1 VGFSIDNFANE
12 YIVTNI
18 VPIGLPFSISVKVGI
33 HGVVGVEFFRYI
45 DNESETVYSSSQ
57 VAVDLIQ
64 AWTAYS
70 WANGYL
76 SVDQIISLFSG
87 WLQTVSYSV
96 VPEIIYLSK

>member
-45 DNESETVYSSSQ
+45 DNESENGLFFITSGGGFNPG
-57 VAVDLIQ
+57 VDGVFLGKWIFV
-64 AWTAYS
+64 
-70 WANGYL
+70 G
-76 SVDQIISLFSG
+76 
-87 WLQTVSYSV
+87 
-96 VPEIIYLSK
+96 